1 MFVCSSLQDLCTY
14 TVPGTI
20 VTVKGLAFFNVELND
35 RWVGHTWITLWPV
48 VEQSLQK
55 VRTKSDDQLHNSVST
70 SISSCFTQ
78 PGFVDLQIT
87 AHHDELP
94 N

>member
-1 MFVCSSLQDLCTY
+1 M
-14 TVPGTI
+14 
-20 VTVKGLAFFNVELND
+20 
-35 RWVGHTWITLWPV
+35 GHTVACTGAITS
-48 VEQSLQK
+48 EG
-55 VRTKSDDQLHNSVST
+55 TKSEDQLRNSVST

-78 PGFVDLQIT
+78 PGFVDLQIA